1 VGLFCVCG
9 LPLLASVDQSEPPV
23 ILVGAATM
31 RVIQAA
37 CVAAAILN
45 LAFWFTYGLLSLLS
59 GVATVLESVHS

>member
-1 VGLFCVCG
+1 
-9 LPLLASVDQSEPPV
+9 
-23 ILVGAATM
+23 M